1 MLVARLSRRRSGK
14 AAERKSPRAYLR
26 YVEDDCRF
34 TNAAG
39 ADASEAA
46 AEHFSR
52 TLLDRFKVEP
62 ILRDSGVAHCGACS
76 LTRK

>member
-14 AAERKSPRAYLR
+14 AAERKSPQAYLR
-26 YVEDDCRF
+26 YVEDDFRF
-34 TNAAG
+34 ANAAG

-52 TLLDRFKVEP
+52 TLLVPCIDDF
-62 ILRDSGVAHCGACS
+62 
-76 LTRK
+76 